1 MKKRFF
7 SLALAVLLLLL
18 LLPLQTFAADPP
30 AEAAYHTALRNLQ
43 RRTSGQAKGLFL
55 DLDGD
60 DTPELLLAYLYTD
73 GERGTALLALRA
85 GRPEYLVRAAYPR
98 NDISYF
104 ADGYGSISAV
114 DYGGERLVMTLKTA
128 RFAAE
133 YDADYGQLYWD
144 QGDFCL
150 YRYAGGKAN
159 ALEHWEYRF
168 LETEDGRYFEGEG
181 YIRCNGEKTS
191 VDTLNAA
198 MERITILQTVSLYT
212 DEDDGFA
219 LDRLIRVTEGGFVD
233 VPDGEYYAKPV
244 DWAVSQGITNGT
256 GAYAFSPEMPCTR
269 AQVVTFLWRAAGS
282 PEPTS
287 AGHPFTDINPNDYF
301 YEAVL
306 WAVEQGITNGMDA
319 THFGPETPCTRAH
332 VVTFLW
338 RAEGKPAAGSAN
350 PFSDV
355 PADEYYTDAVLWAVK
370 HEITNGTGEGRFS
383 PDLTCTRGQIV
394 TFLYR
399 ALADQTA
406 PTPPPVG
413 DLRMACGSDCGVM
426 NFDYGQSLAGW
437 ISTNSD
443 TFVEAVDSAGSEAN
457 LAALRSGEAQLC
469 LCRSDVA
476 SYAFSGMRM
485 YADAG
490 AYQDFSVLAALYLD
504 LVCFITTD
512 KNIRTIEDLRGKAVA
527 VGEKGSAAYFNAM
540 DILGVYGMTEAD
552 VTPVYLDPYD
562 AVAAMKEGEV
572 DSACVLLNRSF
583 WSSAKLTQLA
593 YHTVEMDEAHIDA
606 LTASSPFYAKRP
618 SLEIQ
623 GMGLPDASFTVFT
636 RKLLLAR
643 NDVADADVR
652 NLLSAL
658 FNEQAIAQMAW
669 TFAEGG
675 QFSLP
680 GFANAVTD
688 IPYHPAAAAFF
699 AEQGGGQAP

>member
-1 MKKRFF
+1 MKKRILSIF
-7 SLALAVLLLLL
+7 LALLLVLA
-18 LLPLQTFAADPP
+18 LLPFTALAADPP

-43 RRTSGQAKGLFL
+43 RRTDGQAKGIFL

-60 DTPELLLAYLYTD
+60 TAPELLLAYLYND
-73 GERGTALLALRA
+73 GERGTALYALRGGKPERLVNVSYSA
-85 GRPEYLVRAAYPR
+85 G
-98 NDISYF
+98 DTSYF
-104 ADGYGSISAV
+104 ANGYGSISAV

-128 RFAAE
+128 LFAAE
-133 YDADYGQLYWD
+133 LDEDYGQLYWD
-144 QGDFCL
+144 QGDFRL
-150 YRYAGGKAN
+150 YRYANGEAVE
-159 ALEHWEYRF
+159 LEHWEYRF

-181 YIRCNGEKTS
+181 YIRCNKVPAS
-191 VDTLNAA
+191 VEALDAA
-198 MERITILQTVSLYT
+198 MNRITILQTVSLYT
-212 DEDDGFA
+212 DEDDGYP

-256 GAYAFSPEMPCTR
+256 GAYAFSPEAPCTR
-269 AQVVTFLWRAAGS
+269 GQVVTFLWRAAGS
-282 PEPTS
+282 PEPKS
-287 AGHPFTDINPNDYF
+287 ADHPFVDIKQSDYF
-301 YEAVL
+301 YQAVL
-306 WAVEQGITNGMDA
+306 WAVELGITNGMDL
-319 THFGPETPCTRAH
+319 THFGPEIPCTRAH

-338 RAEGKPAAGSAN
+338 RAEGCPAAGSAN

-355 PADEYYTDAVLWAVK
+355 PAGEYYTDAVLWAVK
-370 HEITNGTGEGRFS
+370 HEITNGTGEGCFS

-406 PTPPPVG
+406 LAPPPVG
-413 DLRMACGSDCGVM
+413 DLRMACGSDCGVTD
-426 NFDYGQSLAGW
+426 FGYGQSLAGW

-443 TFVEAVDSAGSEAN
+443 TFVEAVDSAGSAAN

-476 SYAFSGMRM
+476 SYAFSGTRM

-490 AYQDFSVLAALYLD
+490 AYQDFSVVAALYLD

-512 KNIRTIEDLRGKAVA
+512 KNIHTIEDLRGKAVA
-527 VGEKGSAAYFNAM
+527 VGEKGSAAFFNAM

-552 VTPVYLDPYD
+552 ITPVYLDPYD

-572 DSACVLLNRSF
+572 DSACVQLNRSF

-606 LTASSPFYAKRP
+606 LTASSPCYAKRP
-618 SLEIQ
+618 SLEVQ

-688 IPYHPAAAAFF
+688 IPYHPAAAAFY
-699 AEQGGGQAP
+699 AEQGGGKTP